1 MSSGV
6 SGVSGA
12 GGVGGVAAGGS
23 SAPSQSSSTAKV
35 NASPGA
41 NSVGK
46 GKGATVVEGDGN
58 MVGNSQ
64 TQNIT
69 NNEYYNNYGM
79 STRDFCSLRDVGSNK
94 QIYQSGIRQGPEI
107 DVEALQKM
115 MMIMMIMKMLESFM
129 DNSAGSKQQG
139 GFSGIM

>member
-12 GGVGGVAAGGS
+12 GGVGGVASGGS
-23 SAPSQSSSTAKV
+23 SASSQSSNTAKV
-35 NASPGA
+35 SASPGA

-46 GKGATVVEGDGN
+46 GKGATVVEGEGN

-69 NNEYYNNYGM
+69 NNEYNNNYGM
-79 STRDFCSLRDVGSNK
+79 STRDFCSMRNVSNNNQMPGVQQGS
-94 QIYQSGIRQGPEI
+94 EI
-107 DVEALQKM
+107 DIEALQKM
-115 MMIMMIMKMLESFM
+115 LMIMMIMKMLESFM
-129 DNSAGSKQQG
+129 DNQGGGKQQG